1 MTPISYKIMQDR
13 EYNENGIF
21 RFYFWIKDGWYG
33 VNVNDELPMNTP
45 TEPFSAQQTQAGAWW
60 MPLLEKAY
68 AKMQ

>member
-1 MTPISYKIMQDR
+1 MASVAALAEEENRIHRIMQDR

-45 TEPFSAQQTQAGAWW
+45 TEPFSAQ
-60 MPLLEKAY
+60 
-68 AKMQ
+68 